1 MVQDF
6 SCGLQQVALALD
18 RKAYDYQNQPF
29 NPKRLHSLVMFKMH
43 RIVRAGF
50 TQFGDAIGDQTT
62 HS

>member
-6 SCGLQQVALALD
+6 ACGLQQVALTLD
-18 RKAYDYQNQPF
+18 REAYDYQNQPF
-29 NPKRLHSLVMFKMH
+29 NPKRLHSLDMFKMD